1 MDSTQ
6 HSLEGG
12 YFQKKKGGDICQG
25 AMHVART
32 LDHLSVVHSTTVKH
46 GDRLNPLTPLQ
57 KNHNQNALASLELHP
72 W

>member
-1 MDSTQ
+1 
-6 HSLEGG
+6 
-12 YFQKKKGGDICQG
+12 
-25 AMHVART
+25 MHVART